1 MNPKQSFALFVAL
14 RLVSLAVVLGWALL
28 VIVGILNPTV
38 RAFASRIAL
47 PTILGSVLCNEVFKR
62 LARRAERRLR

>member
-1 MNPKQSFALFVAL
+1 
-14 RLVSLAVVLGWALL
+14 LVSLAVIVVWALL
-28 VIVGILNPTV
+28 VFVGIVDPAV

-62 LARRAERRLR
+62 LAQRAERRLR